1 MIGYRAMLEGDNEAH
16 GGAEVVRAKLA
27 FMEQKIYSGTEGV
40 VADTVLT
47 KWLAEFDTTQ
57 AKNVMPVKERTIQEY
72 VRARKGAWRAGGAS
86 SEALQW
92 IARGAKMRWVKGPPP
107 NFDHGTSLRDLTP
120 QQQEWLD
127 IETTRAVKTGAWVRA
142 RRRRHV
148 SRLLLVPKP
157 GSENSWR
164 LVYDFRWL
172 NDFCVKSKC
181 KMETLTKL
189 RRLASQG
196 DWCFTFDLKDG
207 YHAIGI
213 DPDFQVEFMQ
223 FDVQGVLYQ
232 CGALPFGWT
241 DSPRIFVKLMKTRVE
256 LIRSPQA
263 GEDRHEVKKLRDG
276 QEVRRR
282 WAVRRREGGL
292 RRGSDRA
299 GARVL
304 PYMDDFMV
312 ITKTQDDA
320 FVQRDRVS
328 KLLPRL
334 GLFRNEKKGHWE
346 PTQLV
351 EHLGLEVDF
360 EEGLAIPCD
369 GKKTQEDPLQGYGDP
384 LPSYSR
390 TTLGA
395 SEGTGRV
402 QWTLPVS
409 VPSSADGQTV
419 PTRALLCARQEARLG
434 IQGEADE
441 ASLGRPTVVGQ
452 TASDEQ
458 VEWSQILAKPD
469 KGEAAHRLL
478 HVRLGRSPEPE
489 EGNTRFLDER
499 RASAAAHHPPRAR
512 SGLQDAVRS
521 FLSELEGKVVRLYCD
536 NQAVVAMLSH
546 FTSRNPE
553 LMRRMRKLWLLLDLH
568 DIELQARYIRSE
580 ANEWADR
587 LSRDKDL
594 DDWRINKR
602 WFKYAEEQW
611 GEHSVD
617 RFASEI
623 SAQLPRYYSAWH
635 DPGCEGVDSLAYDWR
650 GEHNWV
656 NPPWGLLDEVAHKLR
671 EEGAA
676 ATVVAPYWP
685 GQSWF
690 RELEALAAEVLGR
703 SLVSH
708 PRLPVSVHLRAG
720 GVGAGQGD
728 EEINKP
734 EEEVRPGCKIEVF
747 WPEDQVWYPG
757 TVGAT
762 GEDGRTKIQ
771 YDDGD
776 VENVVLKEEKY
787 RLFPS
792 ENEEEEEGEEEENDR
807 QQQVTAT
814 PWKTALLRHW
824 TEKLGKNQHS
834 DTAAAMQAAA
844 LEKSTADN
852 YERHWKKFV
861 KFCTEE
867 NLRWLPATAAT
878 VQLYLAALQ
887 KTGTVKGTSLQ
898 PYLSAINS
906 FHEDFGFQ
914 GPAKGRAVT
923 RAVKGMTAM
932 QTAAAEQQ
940 DVTETVRTFLPASA
954 VRPHTGTAM
963 LRESLLRDSNG
974 LSIVLEKE
982 KGKNHLLCM
991 RRLYIP
997 REGVAELHEL
1007 LDRWEQARDED
1018 WPQAATTSTARA
1030 ADTASYWRL
1039 PCDKKKQFKNVDA
1052 NEWIACA
1059 LGHLSSAVHAYI
1071 DPTALA
1077 DADMVYYFGWL
1088 TPGWKQTAA
1097 PMG

>member
-27 FMEQKIYSGTEGV
+27 FMEQKIYAGTEGV
-40 VADTVLT
+40 VADTILT
-47 KWLAEFDTTQ
+47 KWLAEFDASKAKSVMTVTAKQ
-57 AKNVMPVKERTIQEY
+57 AAGAANRAQRGDHRVGGGRGGDQAPPPNSPGNGGKVKQRTMQEY
-72 VRARKGAWRAGGAS
+72 VRSRKGAWRAGGAS

-92 IARGAKMRWVKGPPP
+92 IARGAKMRWVKGHPPK
-107 NFDHGTSLRDLTP
+107 FDHGTSLRDLK

-127 IETTRAVKTGAWVRA
+127 IEMARSLKTGAWVRA

-148 SRLLLVPKP
+148 SRVFLVPKP
-157 GSENSWR
+157 GTNSWR
-164 LVYDFRWL
+164 LVMDFRWL
-172 NDFCVKSKC
+172 NEFCVRSKC
-181 KMETLTKL
+181 KMETLKKL

-196 DWCFTFDLKDG
+196 FTFDFKDG
-207 YHAIGI
+207 YHAVGI
-213 DPDFQVEFMQ
+213 DPDFQEFMQ
-223 FDVQGVLYQ
+223 FDTQGVLYQ

-241 DSPRIFVKLMKTRVE
+241 DSPRIFVKLMKTLVE

-320 FVQRDRVS
+320 FVQRDQVS

-360 EEGLAIPCD
+360 EEGLFRVTERRLKKIHSKATAILCRATREQRWVQARELAVFNGLCQSVYLAVPTSRLYLRELYSVL
-369 GKKTQEDPLQGYGDP
+369 GKKNSWG
-384 LPSYSR
+384 SKK
-390 TTLGA
+390 
-395 SEGTGRV
+395 
-402 QWTLPVS
+402 
-409 VPSSADGQTV
+409 
-419 PTRALLCARQEARLG
+419 EARGLWNDEL
-434 IQGEADE
+434 QKLHSTHLELEAVYK
-441 ASLGRPTVVGQ
+441 T
-452 TASDEQ
+452 
-458 VEWSQILAKPD
+458 
-469 KGEAAHRLL
+469 
-478 HVRLGRSPEPE
+478 
-489 EGNTRFLDER
+489 
-499 RASAAAHHPPRAR
+499 
-512 SGLQDAVRS
+512 VRS
-521 FLSELEGKVVRLYCD
+521 FLFELEGKVVRLYCD

-553 LMRRMRKLWLLLDLH
+553 LVRRMRKLWLLLDLH

-594 DDWRINKR
+594 DDWRINKK
-602 WFKYAEEQW
+602 WFN
-611 GEHSVD
+611 
-617 RFASEI
+617 
-623 SAQLPRYYSAWH
+623 AWH
-635 DPGCEGVDSLAYDWR
+635 DPGSKGVDSLAYDWR

-656 NPPWGLLDEVAHKLR
+656 NPPWGLIDEVAHKLR
-671 EEGAA
+671 EEGAS

-690 RELEALAAEVLGR
+690 RELEALAAEV
-703 SLVSH
+703 
-708 PRLPVSVHLRAG
+708 
-720 GVGAGQGD
+720 
-728 EEINKP
+728 EINKP
-734 EEEVRPGCKIEVF
+734 EEEVRPGCKIEVL
-747 WPEDQVWYPG
+747 WPEDQAWYPRI
-757 TVGAT
+757 VGAT

-776 VENVVLKEEKY
+776 EENVVLKEEKY
-787 RLFPS
+787 RVFPS
-792 ENEEEEEGEEEENDR
+792 ENEEEDP

-814 PWKTALLRHW
+814 PWKTVLLRHW
-824 TEKLGKNQHS
+824 TEKLGNNQHS

-844 LEKSTADN
+844 LEKLTADN
-852 YERHWKKFV
+852 YEGQYKKFV

-878 VQLYLAALQ
+878 VQLYMAALQ
-887 KTGTVKGTSLQ
+887 KAGTVKGTSLQ
-898 PYLSAINS
+898 PYLLAINS
-906 FHEDFGFQ
+906 FHEDFDYP

-940 DVTETVRTFLPASA
+940 NVTETVRTYLPASA
-954 VRPHTGTAM
+954 VRCVHKAALQLPLATEEQRKLFRACVYVVVAFVTFGKPQTGTAM

-982 KGKNHLLCM
+982 KGKNHLLCK
-991 RRLYIP
+991 RRLCIP

-1007 LDRWEQARDED
+1007 LDRWEQTRDDD
-1018 WPQAATTSTARA
+1018 WLQAATTSTAKA

-1059 LGHLSSAVHAYI
+1059 LGHVGYTMANEEKQRLEEKQRAARKKLESGHYQEPNWFKKVETEGDTETLQWQYLGSADSA
-1071 DPTALA
+1071 
-1077 DADMVYYFGWL
+1077 FG
-1088 TPGWKQTAA
+1088 
-1097 PMG
+1097 